1 MKEPSFD
8 GVKVIHPVSEV
19 ACKLFAQMKKNGML
33 CSVFPCI
40 LPKIDKSNFFLD
52 IIDVELSEY
61 HGYDPDI
68 MVQVYL

>member
-33 CSVFPCI
+33 CSVFPGI
-40 LPKIDKSNFFLD
+40 LPKIDKSNFF
-52 IIDVELSEY
+52 
-61 HGYDPDI
+61 
-68 MVQVYL
+68 